1 MVQIDNPYIRVTM
14 RQNDSS
20 IRTSQRQVV
29 VVGGGPAGLMA
40 AGTAASLATETSL
53 VEKMDRSGRKLSITG
68 KGRCN
73 LTNHASLEQFLDAY
87 GPNGKFLRQALMQF
101 SNTDLV
107 AFVESLGVP
116 IELERSGRFFP
127 SGNRAADITHALTKW
142 AIETGVNIRPDS
154 PATKLLVEDG
164 QMAGVQV
171 STGKVIPAKSV
182 VLATG
187 GLSYP
192 ETGSTGDGYSLAQ
205 AVGHNIVPP
214 RPALVP
220 VETKG
225 DIAPQL
231 QGLSLRDVGI
241 RLMINDRLEASLVG
255 DLLFTHF
262 GLSGPVILYLSRQIV
277 DALRTGSR
285 IEITLDLLAAMDEKT
300 LEVRLLSSFN
310 EMGKRELHN
319 ILEEL
324 LPVRLVTALLD
335 VLDLSGQTTGSQV
348 TIAERRR
355 LRHALKDFRLTVTGH
370 RSWDEAIVTAGGV
383 SLDEVDPRT
392 MQSRLVKGLYFAGE
406 VLDIDGPTGGYNL
419 QAAFSTGRLAGQSA
433 ATGV

>member
-1 MVQIDNPYIRVTM
+1 M
-14 RQNDSS
+14 
-20 IRTSQRQVV
+20 
-29 VVGGGPAGLMA
+29 VGGGPAGLLA
-40 AGTAASLATETSL
+40 AGTAASLGAETSL
-53 VEKMDRSGRKLSITG
+53 VEKMDRSGRKLSVTG

-73 LTNHASLEQFLDAY
+73 LTNHAPLEQFLDAY
-87 GPNGKFLRQALMQF
+87 GPNGKFLRQALMLF

-127 SGNRAADITHALTKW
+127 AGNRAADITQALTKW
-142 AIETGVNIRPDS
+142 AVGAGVNLRPDS
-154 PATKLLVEDG
+154 PVTKLLVEDG
-164 QMAGVQV
+164 IVTGVQIGAKK
-171 STGKVIPAKSV
+171 TTPAESV

-192 ETGSTGDGYSLAQ
+192 ETGSTGDGYLLAH

-220 VETKG
+220 VETIG
-225 DIAPQL
+225 DIALRL
-231 QGLSLRDVGI
+231 QGLSLRDVGM
-241 RLMINDRLEASLVG
+241 RLMINNRCETRLVG

-277 DALRTGSR
+277 DALQASR
-285 IEITLDLLAAMDEKT
+285 QIEIALDLVPAIDEKT
-300 LEVRLLSSFN
+300 LEARLLSSFN
-310 EMGKRELHN
+310 KLGKRELHN

-324 LPVRLVTALLD
+324 LPTRLVAVLLD

-348 TIAERRR
+348 TTAERRR
-355 LRHALKDFRLTVTGH
+355 LRHVLKDFRLTVTGH

-433 ATGV
+433 ASGV

>member
-1 MVQIDNPYIRVTM
+1 M
-14 RQNDSS
+14 
-20 IRTSQRQVV
+20 
-29 VVGGGPAGLMA
+29 
-40 AGTAASLATETSL
+40 AASLGAETLL

-73 LTNHASLEQFLDAY
+73 LTNHAPLEQFLDAY

-116 IELERSGRFFP
+116 VELERSGRFFP
-127 SGNRAADITHALTKW
+127 SGNRAADITQALTKW
-142 AIETGVNIRPDS
+142 TVDTGVSFRPNS
-154 PATKLLVEDG
+154 AVTKLLVEDG
-164 QMAGVQV
+164 LVTGVEV
-171 STGKVIPAKSV
+171 GSGKVTPAESV

-192 ETGSTGDGYSLAQ
+192 ETGSTGDGYLIAQ
-205 AVGHNIVPP
+205 TVGHNIVPP

-220 VETKG
+220 IETKG
-225 DIAPQL
+225 DVAPRL
-231 QGLSLRDVGI
+231 QGLSLRDVGA
-241 RLMINDRLEASLVG
+241 RLMIDDRCEASLVG

-277 DALRTGSR
+277 DALQTGSR
-285 IEITLDLLAAMDEKT
+285 VEIALDLVTAMDEKT
-300 LEVRLLSSFN
+300 LETRLLSSFN
-310 EMGKRELHN
+310 DMGKRELHN

-324 LPVRLVTALLD
+324 LPVRLATVLLD
-335 VLDLSGQTTGSQV
+335 AVDLSGNTTGSQV
-348 TIAERRR
+348 TTAERRR
-355 LRHALKDFRLTVTGH
+355 LRHVIKDFRLIVTGH
-370 RSWDEAIVTAGGV
+370 RSWDEAIITAGGV

-406 VLDIDGPTGGYNL
+406 LLDIDGPTGGYNL

-433 ATGV
+433 ATGLVVSSLGKL

>member
-1 MVQIDNPYIRVTM
+1 
-14 RQNDSS
+14 
-20 IRTSQRQVV
+20 
-29 VVGGGPAGLMA
+29 VVGGGPAGLLA
-40 AGTAASLATETSL
+40 AGTAASLGAETTL
-53 VEKMDRSGRKLSITG
+53 LEKMDRPGRKLAITG

-73 LTNHASLEQFLDAY
+73 LTNHAPLEQFLEAY
-87 GPNGKFLRQALMQF
+87 GPNGRFLRQALMQF

-116 IELERSGRFFP
+116 VELERSGRFFP
-127 SGNRAADITHALTKW
+127 VGNRAADITQALTKW
-142 AIETGVNIRPDS
+142 AIDTGVNIRPDS
-154 PATKLLVEDG
+154 AVTELMVEDG
-164 QMAGVQV
+164 LLTGVRV
-171 STGKVIPAKSV
+171 GSRKIIPAESV

-192 ETGSTGDGYSLAQ
+192 ETGSTGDGYLLAQ
-205 AVGHNIVPP
+205 AVGHSIVPP

-225 DIAPQL
+225 DIAPRL
-231 QGLSLRDVGI
+231 QGLSLHDVGV
-241 RLMINDRLEASLVG
+241 RLMIDDRGEAGLVG

-262 GLSGPVILYLSRQIV
+262 GLSGPVILYLSSQIV
-277 DALRTGSR
+277 DALQTGSR
-285 IEITLDLLAAMDEKT
+285 VEISLDLVTAMDERA
-300 LEVRLLSSFN
+300 LETRLVSSFN
-310 EMGKRELHN
+310 ELGKRELHN

-324 LPVRLVTALLD
+324 LPTRLVAVLLD

-348 TIAERRR
+348 TAAERRR
-355 LRHALKDFRLTVTGH
+355 LRHTLKDFRLAVTGH

-383 SLDEVDPRT
+383 LLNEVDPRT

-433 ATGV
+433 AAGV

>member
-1 MVQIDNPYIRVTM
+1 
-14 RQNDSS
+14 
-20 IRTSQRQVV
+20 
-29 VVGGGPAGLMA
+29 MA
-40 AGTAASLATETSL
+40 AGMAASLGAETLL

-73 LTNHASLEQFLDAY
+73 LTNHAPLEQFLDAY

-116 IELERSGRFFP
+116 VELERSGRFFP
-127 SGNRAADITHALTKW
+127 SGNRAADITQALTKW
-142 AIETGVNIRPDS
+142 TVDTGVSFRPNS
-154 PATKLLVEDG
+154 AVTKLLVEDG
-164 QMAGVQV
+164 LVTGVEV
-171 STGKVIPAKSV
+171 GSGKVTPAESV

-192 ETGSTGDGYSLAQ
+192 ETGSTGDGYLIAQ
-205 AVGHNIVPP
+205 TVGHNIIPP

-220 VETKG
+220 IETKG
-225 DIAPQL
+225 DVAPRL
-231 QGLSLRDVGI
+231 QGLSLRDVGA
-241 RLMINDRLEASLVG
+241 RLMIDDRCEASLVG

-277 DALRTGSR
+277 DALQTGSR
-285 IEITLDLLAAMDEKT
+285 VEIALDLVTAMDEKT
-300 LEVRLLSSFN
+300 LETRLLSSFN
-310 EMGKRELHN
+310 DMGKRELHN

-324 LPVRLVTALLD
+324 LPVRLATVLLD
-335 VLDLSGQTTGSQV
+335 AVDLSGNTTGSQV
-348 TIAERRR
+348 TTAERRR
-355 LRHALKDFRLTVTGH
+355 LRHVIKDFRLIVTGH
-370 RSWDEAIVTAGGV
+370 RSWDEAIITAGGV

-406 VLDIDGPTGGYNL
+406 LLDIDGPTGGYNL

-433 ATGV
+433 ATGA

>member
-1 MVQIDNPYIRVTM
+1 MLQD
-14 RQNDSS
+14 DSS
-20 IRTSQRQVV
+20 ARMSRKRVI

-40 AGTAASLATETSL
+40 AGTAASLGSDTLL
-53 VEKMDRSGRKLSITG
+53 VEKMDRTGRKLSITG

-73 LTNHASLEQFLDAY
+73 LTNHAPLEQFLDAY
-87 GPNGKFLRQALMQF
+87 GLNGKFFRQALMQF

-127 SGNRAADITHALTKW
+127 SDNRADEITQALTKW
-142 AIETGVNIRPDS
+142 ATDKGVDIRPNS
-154 PATKLLVEDG
+154 PATKLLVEDWRISG
-164 QMAGVQV
+164 ILAGARKE
-171 STGKVIPAKSV
+171 TPAESV

-187 GLSYP
+187 GMSYP
-192 ETGSTGDGYSLAQ
+192 ETGSTGDGYLLAR

-225 DIAPQL
+225 DIAPRL
-231 QGLSLRDVGI
+231 QGLSLRDVGA
-241 RLMINDRLEASLVG
+241 RLMIDNRCEAGLVG

-277 DALRTGSR
+277 DALQTNSH
-285 IEITLDLLAAMDEKT
+285 IEIALDLVTAMDEKT
-300 LEVRLLSSFN
+300 LEARLLSSFN

-324 LPVRLVTALLD
+324 LPTNLVTVLLD
-335 VLDLSGQTTGSQV
+335 MIDLSGKTAGSQV
-348 TIAERRR
+348 TTAERRR
-355 LRHALKDFRLTVTGH
+355 LRHVLKDFRLRVTGH
-370 RSWDEAIVTAGGV
+370 RSWDEAIITAGGV

-406 VLDIDGPTGGYNL
+406 LLDIDGPTGGYNL
-419 QAAFSTGRLAGQSA
+419 QVAFSTGRLAGQSA
-433 ATGV
+433 AAGV

>member
-1 MVQIDNPYIRVTM
+1 MQQDNSKAENPPRRVV
-14 RQNDSS
+14 
-20 IRTSQRQVV
+20 II
-29 VVGGGPAGLMA
+29 GGGPAGLLA
-40 AGTAASLATETSL
+40 AGTAKSLGAHTIL
-53 VEKMDRSGRKLSITG
+53 LEKMDCPGRKLAITG

-73 LTNHASLEQFLDAY
+73 LTNHAPLEQFLEAY

-116 IELERSGRFFP
+116 VELERSGRFFP
-127 SGNRAADITHALTKW
+127 AGNQAADITQALTKW
-142 AIETGVNIRPDS
+142 AVDTGVLIRPDS
-154 PATKLLVEDG
+154 AVTELLIEQGRVT
-164 QMAGVQV
+164 GVQV
-171 STGKVIPAKSV
+171 GHRKETPADSA

-192 ETGSTGDGYSLAQ
+192 ETGSTGDGYLLAR

-225 DIAPQL
+225 DFAPRL
-231 QGLSLRDVGI
+231 QGLSLRDVGV
-241 RLMINDRLEASLVG
+241 RLMVNDRCEAGLVG

-277 DALRTGSR
+277 DALQLGSR
-285 IEITLDLLAAMDEKT
+285 IEIALDLLTAVDEKA
-300 LEVRLLSSFN
+300 LETRLVTSFS

-324 LPVRLVTALLD
+324 LPASLTAVVLD
-335 VLDLSGQTTGSQV
+335 AVDLSGKTTGSQI
-348 TIAERRR
+348 TAAERRR
-355 LRHALKDFRLTVTGH
+355 LRHVLKDFRLRVTGH

-383 SLDEVDPRT
+383 SLDEIDPRT

-419 QAAFSTGRLAGQSA
+419 QAAFSTGRLAGRSA
-433 ATGV
+433 ASV